1 MANPLSKIIP
11 ALKKLPTPGL
21 WRGRKPKVAVVRLYG
36 AIGQMG
42 PLRSGLSLEGLAPV
56 LQRAFGMRGLTAV
69 ALAINSPGGS
79 PVQSSLIAGRIRQLA
94 EEKEVPVFAF
104 IEDVGA
110 SGGYWLATAADE
122 IYADPASIVGSIGVV
137 SAGFGFQDAIG
148 KLGIERR
155 VHTAGDNKA
164 ILDPFQAEKPKDVKR
179 LKEIQ
184 GELHDIFKDE
194 VRSRRGGKLTGDEKE
209 MFSGAFWTGQKA
221 LDRGLIDGLG
231 DLRAVLRGRYG
242 EKVKL
247 PVATAKK
254 GFLQRRLGM
263 SLGQNM
269 PGLEAAVAAL
279 PEAAL
284 STAETR
290 ALWARYG
297 L

>member
-1 MANPLSKIIP
+1 MANSLTKFIP
-11 ALKKLPTPGL
+11 DLKKLPTPGL

-36 AIGQMG
+36 TIGRMG
-42 PLRSGLSLEGLAPV
+42 PLRTGLSLESLAPV
-56 LQRAFGMRGLTAV
+56 LQRAFGTRGLTAV

-122 IYADPASIVGSIGVV
+122 IYADPGSIVGSIGVV
-137 SAGFGFQDAIG
+137 SAGFGFTEAIG

-155 VHTAGDNKA
+155 VHTAGENKA
-164 ILDPFQAEKPKDVKR
+164 ILDPFQPEKAKDVKR

-184 GELHDIFKDE
+184 GDLHDIFKAQ
-194 VRSRRGGKLTGDEKE
+194 VRSRRGERLTGDEKE
-209 MFSGAFWTGQKA
+209 MFSGAFWTAEKA
-221 LDRGLIDGLG
+221 QERGLIDGIA
-231 DLRAVLRGRYG
+231 DLRSMLRGRYG

-247 PVATAKK
+247 PVASAKK
-254 GFLQRRLGM
+254 GFLQRRLG
-263 SLGQNM
+263 LGSQM
-269 PGLEAAVAAL
+269 PDLTGIAAAL

-284 STAETR
+284 ASAEVR